1 MFKPSNERHAA
12 MGMKPLEFDVGDAD
26 AQRFDVA
33 APLLPTLSK
42 KTEHD
47 RASLNYLC
55 RSH

>member
-1 MFKPSNERHAA
+1 
-12 MGMKPLEFDVGDAD
+12 MGKNPLEFDVGDPD
-26 AQRFDVA
+26 AQCFDVA

-47 RASLNYLC
+47 RVSRSVSQSDFC